1 MTVEKEGFKQLLY
14 TRRLKDLI
22 FSSNRIR
29 EKWEIILTRES
40 SYRRGESFTTVC
52 KLMLNPGKLVSSGL
66 ERSLSL
72 SARISNRARGNS
84 ANRKAVGNGRV
95 SRSILEAGE
104 MGEITMAG
112 QLSPR

>member
-52 KLMLNPGKLVSSGL
+52 KPMLNPGKLVSSGL

-72 SARISNRARGNS
+72 SLGSC
-84 ANRKAVGNGRV
+84 
-95 SRSILEAGE
+95 LY
-104 MGEITMAG
+104 
-112 QLSPR
+112 Q

>member
-1 MTVEKEGFKQLLY
+1 M
-14 TRRLKDLI
+14 
-22 FSSNRIR
+22 
-29 EKWEIILTRES
+29 
-40 SYRRGESFTTVC
+40 C
-52 KLMLNPGKLVSSGL
+52 KPMLNPGKLVSSGL

-72 SARISNRARGNS
+72 SARVCISNRARGNS